1 MDLESGITQQESV
14 RDAHL
19 LILSK
24 QWEAGQLAVGGT
36 MSLLMPLAVLVHLRV
51 TLVEM
56 NAVWGLPHPS
66 RMTSCKRE
74 SSNLASLNSLC

>member
-24 QWEAGQLAVGGT
+24 QWEAGQPAAGGT